1 MARFINDLGCK
12 CFNKYLLLPPNYMS
26 NLYNWVHTGKIIM
39 NKSRENARNKARKS
53 TCKNSARSNARNNA
67 KNSDSSK

>member
-1 MARFINDLGCK
+1 MISVVNVLINTFYYHPIIWVIYIIGGILVLG
-12 CFNKYLLLPPNYMS
+12 
-26 NLYNWVHTGKIIM
+26 GKIIM

-53 TCKNSARSNARNNA
+53 TCKNSARNNARNNA